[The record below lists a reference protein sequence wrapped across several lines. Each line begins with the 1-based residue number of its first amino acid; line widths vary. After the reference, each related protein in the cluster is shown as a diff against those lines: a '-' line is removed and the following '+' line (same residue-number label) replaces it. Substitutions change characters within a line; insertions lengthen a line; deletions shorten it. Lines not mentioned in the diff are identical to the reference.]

1 MMNNVHSLPMIL
13 PTEFIPLI
21 KITRHHFFLL
31 CFNFFFHCNSL
42 GISVY
47 IYQFSGSVLQG
58 IALVNHATS
67 FDVVLHP
74 FAIEFRPTQQDLL
87 VVCDVHS

>member
-31 CFNFFFHCNSL
+31 CFNFFFTV
-42 GISVY
+42 IPSVFPF
-47 IYQFSGSVLQG
+47 IFINFFGSVLQG

-74 FAIEFRPTQQDLL
+74 FAIELRPTPQDLL